1 MKSHYEPSHR
11 MSHCINRTQ
20 LFIHHSLTN
29 LSSNSSFSLNCSSS
43 HSRTR
48 LHLHRIF
55 IFIFFFFFIFAFS
68 VHTPFLSLTIL
79 LTNPL
84 TIPLAKHLKTHLITP
99 LATPTHP
106 TIHHLPTATHTR
118 WPSILLAPLLHLNL
132 HPLPH
137 LKPRPE
143 HMALILH
150 HLTLPILPPYG

>member
-1 MKSHYEPSHR
+1 MFSMKSHYEPSHR

-29 LSSNSSFSLNCSSS
+29 LTSNSSFSLNCSSS
-43 HSRTR
+43 HSRIH

-84 TIPLAKHLKTHLITP
+84 TIPLAKHRKTHLITP

-106 TIHHLPTATHTR
+106 TIKTPPTTYNPPTKSFTASVPSLPFPTR
-118 WPSILLAPLLHLNL
+118 GPLAS
-132 HPLPH
+132 
-137 LKPRPE
+137 
-143 HMALILH
+143 
-150 HLTLPILPPYG
+150 TLPFTPSVP